1 MNQLARSESDRMIA
15 GVCGGLAHYLGL
27 DPLIIR
33 IVFVV
38 LALTNGVGIAI
49 YALLW
54 IFVPGENAVWSD
66 RETTVRENVDEIR
79 DTAVGFTQDARE
91 GLEKRWDWS
100 TPGNLTMTGGAV
112 LIGVGLL
119 LLMQN
124 LGLLRWVGR
133 LWPLALVAVGVVIL
147 LNNLKEKV

>member
-1 MNQLARSESDRMIA
+1 MNQLSRSESDRMIA

-33 IVFVV
+33 IVFVI

-54 IFVPGENAVWSD
+54 IFVPGENAVFSD

-79 DTAVGFTQDARE
+79 DTAVSFGQDARE
-91 GLEKRWDWS
+91 GFSKKWDWS

>member
-27 DPLIIR
+27 DPLLIR
-33 IVFVV
+33 IAFVI
-38 LALTNGVGIAI
+38 LALTNGVGIAV

-54 IFVPGENAVWSD
+54 IFVPGENAVWHD

-79 DTAVGFTQDARE
+79 DTAASFSRDARE
-91 GLEKRWDWS
+91 GFSKKWDWS
-100 TPGNLTMTGGAV
+100 TPGNVTMTGGAV